1 VIATIL
7 EGILFMDM
15 IISAE
20 SRSGLGKEA
29 VKKVRRTGKVPAV
42 YYGFEAES
50 QPVSL
55 DEKNLE
61 QVLSNPKGLNGYFA
75 FTLNG
80 GDTGKHVLIRE
91 LQRHPV
97 TRKVLHVDLVVPNPS
112 KVITAKVPLSFIGR
126 SIGVTTGGRARK
138 PYREVTVSGLP
149 ENIPGDVII
158 DVSPID
164 QGQQIMAS
172 DLKIE
177 ACEIIYDR
185 DFVIFKVA
193 TPRGG
198 NKT

>member
-1 VIATIL
+1 
-7 EGILFMDM
+7 MDM

-20 SRSGLGKEA
+20 SRSSLGKEA

-75 FTLNG
+75 LTLNG
-80 GDTGKHVLIRE
+80 GDTGKRVLIRE

-97 TRKVLHVDLVVPNPS
+97 TRKVLHVDLVTPNPS
-112 KVITAKVPLSFIGR
+112 KEITAKVPLNFIGR

-138 PYREVTVSGLP
+138 PYREVTMSGLP
-149 ENIPGDVII
+149 ENIPGEIVIDI
-158 DVSPID
+158 SPID

-177 ACEIIYDR
+177 ACEVIYDR

-193 TPRGG
+193 APRGG
-198 NKT
+198 SKE